1 MDSWQRD
8 CRLFIYRE
16 DEKVEKENIKMVS
29 GCLAAAG
36 YNSRLDARVQME
48 KIEDCLKKAGITQI
62 ETDSEKETILFEI
75 ESERYL
81 LNYEIRTL
89 AGLNK
94 ILIQQNTV
102 KMDEGKEKLAKW
114 YLERRNGQLSDG
126 VQYNSNTCIL
136 EGNVTV
142 RRGWEEEI
150 IRKISNM
157 NRIMIEDY
165 DTLKE
170 LEAGKVPEKIR
181 TGIKDEYG
189 EYEREMNY
197 DSHI

>member
-1 MDSWQRD
+1 M
-8 CRLFIYRE
+8 
-16 DEKVEKENIKMVS
+16 
-29 GCLAAAG
+29 
-36 YNSRLDARVQME
+36 
-48 KIEDCLKKAGITQI
+48 
-62 ETDSEKETILFEI
+62 
-75 ESERYL
+75 

-114 YLERRNGQLSDG
+114 YLERRNGQLSDE

>member
-1 MDSWQRD
+1 MDSWQEH

-16 DEKVEKENIKMVS
+16 EEKVEKENIKMVS
-29 GCLAAAG
+29 GCLAAVG
-36 YNSRLDARVQME
+36 YNSRLGAREQMK
-48 KIEDCLKKAGITQI
+48 KIADCLKKAGITQL

-75 ESERYL
+75 ESAQYL

-102 KMDEGKEKLAKW
+102 KLDEGKEKLAKW
-114 YLERRNGQLSDG
+114 YLERRNDQLSDG
-126 VQYNSNTCIL
+126 IQYNSNTYSL
-136 EGNVTV
+136 EGSVTV

-150 IRKISNM
+150 IRKISSM